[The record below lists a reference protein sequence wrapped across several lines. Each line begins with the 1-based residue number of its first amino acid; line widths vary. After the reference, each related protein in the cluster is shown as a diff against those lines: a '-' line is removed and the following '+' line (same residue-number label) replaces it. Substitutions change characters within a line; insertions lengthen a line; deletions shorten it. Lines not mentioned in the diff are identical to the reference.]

1 MNAVER
7 LYRRTAEGIQP
18 GLEVMEALL
27 EELGNPERSVAV
39 IHVAGTNGK
48 GSVCAMMES
57 VLRASGLRTGLFT
70 SPHLLSFAERFRIGG
85 RAIPEKKLNRYILSL
100 EAHADEVCEKRG
112 LRRATFFEVSTL
124 IAFQFFADE
133 QVDVAVIETGM
144 GGRWD
149 ATNVVWPLCSVITR
163 IGMDHMDFLGDSL
176 PAIAGEKAGIIKP
189 GRPVVSAPQVEE
201 VAAVLRAS
209 GEPVLFSDEVVG
221 VRRVRAPQN
230 IKVETQIRSL
240 RPLELP
246 LLGAAQRENV
256 AVAVATLEVVEELLG
271 VELAFKAGLE
281 GVCWPGRMM
290 EVSQTPSIWLDGS
303 HNPQG
308 GEVLAAILKEC
319 FEGREIGFVVG
330 FLEDKDAVGYVRAWK
345 KWARCVWAVPLNCR
359 RGCSAEETATQ
370 AALAG
375 VEAKVASLREAWSE
389 AETWALAEPNR
400 MVVVCGS
407 FYLMEACVEE
417 GLLHAGHF
425 QLA

>member
-1 MNAVER
+1 
-7 LYRRTAEGIQP
+7 
-18 GLEVMEALL
+18 
-27 EELGNPERSVAV
+27 
-39 IHVAGTNGK
+39 
-48 GSVCAMMES
+48 
-57 VLRASGLRTGLFT
+57 
-70 SPHLLSFAERFRIGG
+70 
-85 RAIPEKKLNRYILSL
+85 
-100 EAHADEVCEKRG
+100 
-112 LRRATFFEVSTL
+112 
-124 IAFQFFADE
+124 
-133 QVDVAVIETGM
+133 
-144 GGRWD
+144 
-149 ATNVVWPLCSVITR
+149 
-163 IGMDHMDFLGDSL
+163 
-176 PAIAGEKAGIIKP
+176 
-189 GRPVVSAPQVEE
+189 
-201 VAAVLRAS
+201 
-209 GEPVLFSDEVVG
+209 
-221 VRRVRAPQN
+221 
-230 IKVETQIRSL
+230 
-240 RPLELP
+240 LELP